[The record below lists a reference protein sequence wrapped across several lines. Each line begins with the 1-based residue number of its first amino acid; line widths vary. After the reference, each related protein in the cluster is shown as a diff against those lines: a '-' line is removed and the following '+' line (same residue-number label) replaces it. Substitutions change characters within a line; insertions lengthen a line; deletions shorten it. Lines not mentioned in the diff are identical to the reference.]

1 MKTDRLPEYYHAL
14 RPFRAGFERGVPI
27 LTYHKLGPRPTGVRL
42 KGLYV
47 GAALFRKQMAELGA
61 AGFTTPPLSELAAA
75 TENQRHWIGLTF
87 DDGFRNVLRHGLE
100 PLERHGFHAIQFLV
114 SDLVGKSNE
123 WEQRDGEVAEMLMDD
138 AEVRVWLAAGHR
150 IGSHTRTHPRLTR
163 LTPAQ
168 AREEIVSSRKALED
182 RFGVRIEHFCYP
194 YGDWNEAVRDLV
206 AEAGYLTACTTEP
219 GVNTGGSSP
228 LTLRRFTAR
237 YPSRNFK
244 ALWRRLRTGI

>member
-1 MKTDRLPEYYHAL
+1 MNTDRLPDYYHAL
-14 RPFRAGFERGVPI
+14 RPFRDVFERGAPI
-27 LTYHKLGPRPTGVRL
+27 LTYHKLGPRPARVRL

-61 AGFTTPPLSELAAA
+61 AGFTTPPWGELAAA
-75 TENQRHWIGLTF
+75 AGNHRRWIGLTF

-114 SDLVGKSNE
+114 SNLIGKSNE
-123 WEQRDGEVAEMLMDD
+123 WEQRDGEAAEMLMDD

-163 LTPAQ
+163 LSLAQ
-168 AREEIVSSRKALED
+168 AREEITGSRKAIED

-206 AEAGYLTACTTEP
+206 GEAGYLTACTTEP
-219 GVNTGGSSP
+219 GVNGGGASP
-228 LTLRRFTAR
+228 LTLKRFTAR
-237 YPSRNFK
+237 YRSRNLK
-244 ALWRRLRTGI
+244 AFWRRLHSGI